1 MFWWRSSFLVGG
13 TQDVIHKLNKYSA
26 GPFPRN
32 DGGDEKKQLKLQES
46 IRNLQVKLFQ
56 GNFKVFSQTFVSPLL
71 EMSIRTCIIEGS
83 HDVDVS
89 VYTPQLALLK
99 QDFDAGVVSAKEY
112 ELKRWKRHCVPYQGF
127 TTAIGIV
134 CWCLWYCTWMSSSGE
149 KGNAVRAE
157 NPYEEDGSLSFDL
170 FFLNDIA
177 VVNSLL
183 LQEYSSIWQ

>member
-1 MFWWRSSFLVGG
+1 LVGG

-56 GNFKVFSQTFVSPLL
+56 GNFKVFSLTFVSPLL

-89 VYTPQLALLK
+89 VYTPH
-99 QDFDAGVVSAKEY
+99 
-112 ELKRWKRHCVPYQGF
+112 W
-127 TTAIGIV
+127 II
-134 CWCLWYCTWMSSSGE
+134 
-149 KGNAVRAE
+149 
-157 NPYEEDGSLSFDL
+157 
-170 FFLNDIA
+170 
-177 VVNSLL
+177 
-183 LQEYSSIWQ
+183 